1 MNGVSPVFSSEHQL
15 IICRIHIHILHI
27 YRNAYKVDEVE
38 VMQNHKV
45 RHRECAFFCIYCI
58 PRAGAA
64 REPGPG
70 CCCSAR
76 WCNPWAVIGNLCFR
90 VLTCR
95 MDAGAGRDSTWR
107 RTAAAAA
114 GAGGGGDDDARG
126 RGGMESPVVPLELYD
141 SARAKI
147 EANLR
152 WLFAKAYG
160 IGKVT
165 FVFFCIAAEALNF
178 TESIHWINI

>member
-1 MNGVSPVFSSEHQL
+1 MNGVSPVSPVSISWLSAAFIFIYYTFIE
-15 IICRIHIHILHI
+15 IRIRWT
-27 YRNAYKVDEVE
+27 YAAEVR
-38 VMQNHKV
+38 QNHEA
-45 RHRECAFFCIYCI
+45 RHRECAFFSIYCI

-76 WCNPWAVIGNLCFR
+76 WCNAWAVIGNLCFR

-107 RTAAAAA
+107 RTAAAAG

-165 FVFFCIAAEALNF
+165 FVLFCSCWGFKL
-178 TESIHWINI
+178 

>member
-1 MNGVSPVFSSEHQL
+1 
-15 IICRIHIHILHI
+15 
-27 YRNAYKVDEVE
+27 
-38 VMQNHKV
+38 
-45 RHRECAFFCIYCI
+45 
-58 PRAGAA
+58 
-64 REPGPG
+64 
-70 CCCSAR
+70 
-76 WCNPWAVIGNLCFR
+76 
-90 VLTCR
+90 

-107 RTAAAAA
+107 RTTATAAAA
-114 GAGGGGDDDARG
+114 GGGGGEDEARG

-165 FVFFCIAAEALNF
+165 FVLLKASKYIYIV
-178 TESIHWINI
+178 TEINIFFKFKIIIRLETFYHCVSCEECIMYVIIS